1 MIISRFR
8 QFLTTSIDEDCDRS
22 KQSASILFWLSLSL
36 GFAIYYGSLGL
47 QKAFRAEYIVQDDA
61 REYVFWMQQFVDP
74 TLFPHD
80 LIANYFKSITPPGYA
95 AIYRLM
101 AFSIQPL
108 LLSKLLPV
116 VIGVVT
122 TLYGFRVCLQLF
134 PIPATGFIA
143 MLLLNQSLW
152 FRDDLSSAT
161 PRAFVYPL
169 FLAFLYYL
177 LRRARSGVM
186 ITIVLQALIYP
197 PLVLITIAVLFLR
210 LWNCDR
216 WQLHRERI
224 PDFVLAAG
232 LGLLALLPYIV
243 SSAEFGSIVT
253 KTEALTMPELYPGG
267 RHPYFDPNLWR
278 FWLIGQHSGILPP
291 LLPPLIWVGLGL
303 PILTQ
308 NPSRF
313 PLIRRLNPEVVLLT
327 QTALASLGLFFVAHV
342 LLLKL
347 FFPTRYTTHTWR
359 IVLAIAAAIVL
370 TVLLDAVLLK
380 CEELASAH
388 RWKPMFWRLTLTGL
402 IGALLILFPSF
413 SPSFPATNYRSGE
426 DALYQFLQRQP
437 QDSLIATLSDEA
449 NNIPTFARRS
459 VLIGK
464 EYALPFHLGYYRQIR
479 QRGIELIEAQY
490 SPDLAVVQ
498 QTVQRYG
505 IDFWLLDRSAFTP
518 EYLLNKSWLQS
529 FQPAFREASTRLQQ
543 GKISALAS
551 RVNKCVVFESQSLM
565 LLKATC
571 ITKPLSEYRA

>member
-1 MIISRFR
+1 MIISRLHHL
-8 QFLTTSIDEDCDRS
+8 LTTPIDREGDRS
-22 KQSASILFWLSLSL
+22 KQSTLILFWLSLSL
-36 GFAIYYGSLGL
+36 GFAIYYSSLGL

-61 REYVFWMQQFVDP
+61 REYVFWMQQFIDP

-80 LIANYFKSITPPGYA
+80 LIADYFKSITPLGYS
-95 AIYRLM
+95 AIYHLA
-101 AFSIQPL
+101 AFAIQPL

-116 VIGVVT
+116 LIGVVT
-122 TLYGFRVCLQLF
+122 TFYGFKVCLHLF
-134 PIPATGFIA
+134 PIPATGFVA

-177 LRRARSGVM
+177 LHRVRSGVM

-197 PLVLITIAVLFLR
+197 PLVLITIVVLFLR
-210 LWNCDR
+210 LWNWEH
-216 WQLHRERI
+216 WQFQREHI

-232 LGLLALLPYIV
+232 LGFLALLPYMV
-243 SSAEFGSIVT
+243 SSSEFNPIVT
-253 KTEALTMPELYPGG
+253 KAEALTMPELYPGG

-278 FWLIGQHSGILPP
+278 FWLTGQHSGILPP

-303 PILTQ
+303 PIVAQ

-313 PLIRRLNPEVVLLT
+313 PLIRRLNCEVMVLA
-327 QTALASLGLFFVAHV
+327 QTALASLGLFFAAHV

-359 IVLAIAAAIVL
+359 IGLAIAAAIVL
-370 TVLLDAVLLK
+370 TVLLDSLLLK
-380 CEELASAH
+380 CEELANSH
-388 RWKPMFWRLTLTGL
+388 RWKPLFWRLTLTGL
-402 IGALLILFPSF
+402 IGALLILFPNF
-413 SPSFPATNYRSGE
+413 SPSFPATNYRVSGE
-426 DALYQFLQRQP
+426 GALYQFLQKQP

-459 VLIGK
+459 VLVGK

-479 QRGIELIEAQY
+479 QRSMELIEAQY
-490 SPDLAVVQ
+490 SPDLAPVQ
-498 QTVQRYG
+498 QIVQRYG

-529 FQPAFREASTRLQQ
+529 FQPAFSEASTRLHQ
-543 GKISALAS
+543 GKSSALAK
-551 RVNKCVVFESQSLM
+551 RVNECVVFESQSLT
-565 LLKATC
+565 LLKAAC
-571 ITKPLSEYRA
+571 ITTKPTF